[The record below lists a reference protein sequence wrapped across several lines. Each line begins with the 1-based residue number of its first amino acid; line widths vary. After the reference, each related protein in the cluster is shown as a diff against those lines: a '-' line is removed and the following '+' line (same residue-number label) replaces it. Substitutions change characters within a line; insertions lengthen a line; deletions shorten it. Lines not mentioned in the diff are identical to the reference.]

1 MSVESQAGVAR
12 FASASGQCENPRVYR
27 RCRGD
32 GQSLA
37 QRWTCDELVGRLSEC
52 ESLDLLIAAV
62 RAGESRVLVVRV
74 EPGVGKTALLGHV
87 VEQSA
92 DCLIA
97 RGRCPVRNGACVRG
111 VASVA
116 RPDARSRR
124 AAPGSPARCAMDS
137 VRSQPRSGGG
147 SRKVFIKSS
156 ASARATSLTA
166 PCRATQQRAAPV
178 TARES
183 GVGGCQSTAANCTGH
198 WRMRPRRTHGDTR
211 RMNTWLNGCIEPRF
225 RTIDGL
231 SIRYAESE
239 ERDEHALLL
248 SPWPEL
254 VV

>member
-74 EPGVGKTALLGHV
+74 EPGVGKTALLGLV

-147 SRKVFIKSS
+147 SRKVFIKLRISS
-156 ASARATSLTA
+156 RNELDCALPSDPAARRPRNRPRVGGRRLPEHGRKLHWPLADATAAHARGHSPHEHVVERLH
-166 PCRATQQRAAPV
+166 RAAVPDYRRLVDPLRRKRRARRARPLAQPV
-178 TARES
+178 A
-183 GVGGCQSTAANCTGH
+183 
-198 WRMRPRRTHGDTR
+198 
-211 RMNTWLNGCIEPRF
+211 
-225 RTIDGL
+225 
-231 SIRYAESE
+231 
-239 ERDEHALLL
+239 
-248 SPWPEL
+248 
-254 VV
+254 